1 MLSFAHE
8 QFGIGMVDDVLDFID
23 ERVLKEP
30 DPNQAAEVFH
40 SPQPRKRP
48 RVPFGTMLECG
59 YLQPGQ
65 AIYFEGK
72 QDQAA
77 VLQADGSLK
86 YQDQRGSIHLVARQ
100 IRQAPC
106 NGWDVW
112 FYVHPET
119 GELCPVNDL
128 RQQYLREHLKD
139 ESK

>member
-1 MLSFAHE
+1 
-8 QFGIGMVDDVLDFID
+8 
-23 ERVLKEP
+23 
-30 DPNQAAEVFH
+30 
-40 SPQPRKRP
+40 
-48 RVPFGTMLECG
+48 MLECG

-72 QDQAA
+72 QEQAA

-112 FYVHPET
+112 FYEHPET

-139 ESK
+139 SAEEYFRNK